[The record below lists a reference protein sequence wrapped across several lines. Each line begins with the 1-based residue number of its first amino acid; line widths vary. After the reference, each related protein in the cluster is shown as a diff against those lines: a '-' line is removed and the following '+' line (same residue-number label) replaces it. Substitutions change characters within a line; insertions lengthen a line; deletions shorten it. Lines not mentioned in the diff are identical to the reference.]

1 MKLHQQG
8 NEIIVTE
15 LRPMSELK
23 PGQYAICYRADYSS
37 DMLKRSIE
45 RNDSLT
51 DSMGDFYWPENI
63 FIGYIPVPKYQPE
76 ATPIDPEG
84 FRKGVKA
91 LFDYLQDRV
100 ANNYHANSDQMAEL
114 QKMNKVFEDW
124 LSDAL
129 REVSE
134 DDYNEW
140 LDIHA
145 AYAAG
150 AEKYKR
156 SHELYEKLRKLNQRR
171 FSELFEAHLN
181 GDASF
186 DELVA
191 KLP

>member
-1 MKLHQQG
+1 MKLHQSG

-15 LRPMSELK
+15 LRSVSYVPQSEIVLISKNGMLK
-23 PGQYAICYRADYSS
+23 PGVYAGGGFVRFMDENYCGANIEDCEGWLPMPQYR
-37 DMLKRSIE
+37 
-45 RNDSLT
+45 
-51 DSMGDFYWPENI
+51 
-63 FIGYIPVPKYQPE
+63 PE

-100 ANNYHANSDQMAEL
+100 ANNYHANSDQMTEL

-129 REVSE
+129 QEISE
-134 DDYNEW
+134 DDYQEW
-140 LDIHA
+140 LELHQ
-145 AYAAG
+145 AYVAG

-156 SHELYEKLRKLNQRR
+156 SHELYEKLRKLTPHQFAGLAEINLHR
-171 FSELFEAHLN
+171 E
-181 GDASF
+181 GSF

>member
-1 MKLHQQG
+1 MKIYQKD
-8 NEIIVTE
+8 NEIIVSQ

-45 RNDSLT
+45 SNDSLT

-63 FIGYIPVPKYQPE
+63 FIGYIPIPKYQPE
-76 ATPIDPEG
+76 ATLIEPEC

-114 QKMNKVFEDW
+114 QKMNKVFENW

-129 REVSE
+129 QEVSE
-134 DDYNEW
+134 DDYREW
-140 LDIHA
+140 LDLHQ

-150 AEKYKR
+150 AEKYKL
-156 SHELYEKLRKLNQRR
+156 SHELYEKLRKLSPRQFDFLYQQNLRG
-171 FSELFEAHLN
+171 E
-181 GDASF
+181 GSF

>member
-1 MKLHQQG
+1 MKLHQSG

-51 DSMGDFYWPENI
+51 DSMGDFYWTENI

-100 ANNYHANSDQMAEL
+100 ANNYHANSDQMTEL

-129 REVSE
+129 QEISE
-134 DDYNEW
+134 DDYQEW
-140 LDIHA
+140 LETNTRI
-145 AYAAG
+145 YG
-150 AEKYKR
+150 ALTRE
-156 SHELYEKLRKLNQRR
+156 
-171 FSELFEAHLN
+171 
-181 GDASF
+181 SF
-186 DELVA
+186 W
-191 KLP
+191 

>member
-1 MKLHQQG
+1 MKLHQSG

-76 ATPIDPEG
+76 ATQIP
-84 FRKGVKA
+84 R
-91 LFDYLQDRV
+91 Q
-100 ANNYHANSDQMAEL
+100 
-114 QKMNKVFEDW
+114 
-124 LSDAL
+124 
-129 REVSE
+129 
-134 DDYNEW
+134 
-140 LDIHA
+140 
-145 AYAAG
+145 
-150 AEKYKR
+150 
-156 SHELYEKLRKLNQRR
+156 
-171 FSELFEAHLN
+171 FSELFETHLK